1 MNNASSLPNP
11 SKNTFVEITQDGR
24 HAVYLTDEQLALV
37 AAMFGITKACNNYSL
52 TIKNYDQLVD
62 YCEENKIVSNDTIVS
77 VYLTKCTVSELAAQT
92 EKFVLEYQH
101 RNNTGVQNGS

>member
-1 MNNASSLPNP
+1 MNISSLPNP

-37 AAMFGITKACNNYSL
+37 ATMFGITKPCNNYSL
-52 TIKNYDQLVD
+52 TVKNYDQLVD
-62 YCEENKIVSNDTIVS
+62 YCEKNKIVSNDTIVS
-77 VYLTKCTVSELAAQT
+77 ICLTKCTVSELAPQT

-101 RNNTGVQNGS
+101 RNNKGV

>member
-1 MNNASSLPNP
+1 MTNLSSMSSP
-11 SKNTFVEITQDGR
+11 SENTFVELTQDGR

-62 YCEENKIVSNDTIVS
+62 YCEENKIVNNDAIVS
-77 VYLTKCTVSELAAQT
+77 ICLTKCTVSELAAQT
-92 EKFVLEYQH
+92 EKFVLEYQN
-101 RNNTGVQNGS
+101 RNKTKL

>member
-37 AAMFGITKACNNYSL
+37 AAMFGITKPCNNYSL
-52 TIKNYDQLVD
+52 TVKNYNQLVD
-62 YCEENKIVSNDTIVS
+62 YCEENKIVNNDVIVS
-77 VYLTKCTVSELAAQT
+77 ICLTKCTVSELAPQT

-101 RNNTGVQNGS
+101 RNNKGV